1 MPRRSQQLL
10 ENWRRLPVHPRTT
23 WMKTIQK
30 DMKCSNLSLEEAI
43 AVAHNRPLWKLMSI
57 FGATALLVVHARNDD
72 GDDEC
77 VSCMQTVPHWHK
89 LQPQT
94 VVDLMQWSEIT
105 VLHSLSKSGTD
116 RITPLPVPI
125 HRRFDATNRQLIR
138 TKENPRLPVPT
149 RTVHL
154 MHVFANDIR
163 WPSVPDFLGQSLF
176 LTSSPGKNQRSPG
189 TPICPVFGLSSRI
202 CPDLTNCCVVPNWTR
217 AVLWVLTIHT
227 VRPDR
232 LVASATL
239 AQAQQLLTSYL
250 FINVQLDLQVVNLT
264 EHWFQFS
271 YTFCIACTD
280 GGTAAAVPPPF
291 RPSDPALC
299 GSRP

>member
-1 MPRRSQQLL
+1 MPRRYQQLL
-10 ENWRRLPVHPRTT
+10 ENWRRLPVRPRTT

-72 GDDEC
+72 DDDEC

-105 VLHSLSKSGTD
+105 VFYLLSNSGTD

-149 RTVHL
+149 RTVHTL
-154 MHVFANDIR
+154 DADLCEWHKVTICPGFSGTVPIFNLKSRKKSEVSRDANLSR
-163 WPSVPDFLGQSLF
+163 FWPVVPD
-176 LTSSPGKNQRSPG
+176 
-189 TPICPVFGLSSRI
+189 LSWF
-202 CPDLTNCCVVPNWTR
+202 NK
-217 AVLWVLTIHT
+217 
-227 VRPDR
+227 
-232 LVASATL
+232 
-239 AQAQQLLTSYL
+239 LLHCSEL
-250 FINVQLDLQVVNLT
+250 N
-264 EHWFQFS
+264 
-271 YTFCIACTD
+271 
-280 GGTAAAVPPPF
+280 
-291 RPSDPALC
+291 
-299 GSRP
+299 